1 MHTMSPI
8 AKLQKQDTHIGP
20 IYRKL
25 QKRPQLDEL
34 YVGESSWE
42 TKKLAKTTEH
52 LQLRDDGTLT
62 ARLPIRGQ
70 RR

>member
-1 MHTMSPI
+1 MSPL
-8 AKLQKQDTHIGP
+8 AELQKQDTYIGP

-25 QKRPQLDEL
+25 QQKMQLDEL

-42 TKKLAKTTEH
+42 TKKLAKTIEH

-62 ARLPIRGQ
+62 ARLPIRG